1 MKKMNNYFWIFFLL
15 ATFSISGLGI
25 SYSEEPD
32 KIKKE
37 DIGNAGSKEKQK
49 ELYEKALVLRDEG
62 DYDAAIE
69 NFQRLKI
76 ENPNVSEYEM
86 GYLDTLIEQSLALKE
101 SNNPGWRTKVR
112 EIGGKIKSLY
122 NTYST
127 NADYYL
133 VYAKYSY
140 LVEAKRQSHIFKALE
155 KAFYYKPHYTS
166 GLIVKGDIYFGLAKN
181 AEPSDQM
188 EVKSVG
194 MEPIDSRQSL
204 GMTAKTSYKSALSAT
219 DLPNRKQAYIYYKMG
234 DLENEIFGNREA
246 AKAAWEK
253 AVSLSPDSRAG
264 KIASIRLKQ

>member
-1 MKKMNNYFWIFFLL
+1 MKKMNKFFYIFFLL
-15 ATFSISGLGI
+15 VNLIINGLGI
-25 SYSEEPD
+25 SYSEHPVE
-32 KIKKE
+32 IKK
-37 DIGNAGSKEKQK
+37 DNIGNAGYLEKQK

-69 NFQRLKI
+69 IFQRLKI
-76 ENPNVSEYEM
+76 ENPNVNEYEM

-101 SNNPGWRTKVR
+101 SNNPGWRTQVR

-127 NADYYL
+127 NADYFL

-140 LVEAKRQSHIFKALE
+140 LVEAKRQAHIFKALE
-155 KAFYYKPHYTS
+155 KAFYYKPNYPS

-181 AEPSDQM
+181 AESSNQM

-204 GMTAKTSYKSALSAT
+204 GMTAKTSYKSALSSM
-219 DLPNRKQAYIYYKMG
+219 DLTNRKKAYIYYKMG

-264 KIASIRLKQ
+264 KIASTRLRE